1 MSSDLLN
8 KKKVTLITG
17 GARSGK
23 SQFALDLADGYL
35 NDLCGINARTFIATA
50 QAFDD
55 EMADRIRRH
64 QEERK
69 GFAVIEEPVDLAG
82 AIARIPEETQITVID
97 CLTVWL
103 GNLMHYEKA
112 DREDNPLICA
122 FLDAISK
129 PPCDMV
135 IVTNEVGLGLVPHD
149 PMSRLF
155 RDLAGYVNRKAAEAA
170 DDVYL
175 VSCGIP
181 LKLK

>member
-1 MSSDLLN
+1 MSIDKLN
-8 KKKVTLITG
+8 TKKVTLITG

-23 SQFALDLADGYL
+23 SQFALDLADRYL
-35 NDLCGINARTFIATA
+35 NDSCGINARMFIATA
-50 QAFDD
+50 QAFDA

-64 QEERK
+64 QKERK
-69 GFAVIEEPVDLAG
+69 GFATIEAPVDLAG
-82 AIARIPEETQITVID
+82 AIARVPEQTKIVVID

-112 DREDNPLICA
+112 DQEDAPLIRS
-122 FLDAISK
+122 FLDAIAN
-129 PPCDMV
+129 PACDMV

-149 PMSRLF
+149 AMSRLF
-155 RDLAGYVNRKAAEAA
+155 RDLAGYINRKTAEIA
-170 DDVYL
+170 DDLYL